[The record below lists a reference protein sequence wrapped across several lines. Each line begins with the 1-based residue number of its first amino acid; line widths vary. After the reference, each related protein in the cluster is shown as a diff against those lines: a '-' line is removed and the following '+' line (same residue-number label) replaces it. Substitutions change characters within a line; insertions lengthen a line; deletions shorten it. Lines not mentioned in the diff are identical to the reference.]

1 MQPINRM
8 PFAHAP
14 ILGIHLLWNS
24 NFRFPQP
31 LQAANHNFSS
41 IADALRRVRYPC
53 SATKEKDYVTAT
65 FDSLG
70 LAGPLQRALKTEKH
84 LTPTPIQVQA
94 IPALLNGRDLLGIA
108 ETGTGKTAAF
118 SLPILHR
125 LSLDN
130 ASRKPGAP
138 RALILAPTRELAG
151 QIGDRVNAYGRH
163 TKLNA
168 AVIFGGVGQGHQ
180 VKALRAGIDILIAT
194 PGRLLDLCDQ
204 GHVRLNEV
212 SVLVLDEADRMLDMG
227 FIRDVRKIIA
237 LCGTKQRQT
246 LLFSA
251 TMQASIGK
259 LARDVLRDPIRV
271 DISPV
276 NVTVDRIE
284 QRAYFVSKQNK
295 RSVLA
300 ELVNDP
306 KVGQAIVFTRTKRSA
321 DRVCRN
327 LVQDGIVAAALHGNK
342 AQNARVKALNGFR
355 SGQVRV
361 LVATDIAARGI
372 DVPGISHVIN
382 YELPNEPESY
392 VHRIGRTA
400 RAGAGGIALSLCESG
415 EVPYLKAIERLM
427 RANVETAEHPLS
439 EERDETVHSRPNGG
453 KAGAPSGR
461 RRSRRRSPNAA
472 AAAGPAKPRNGRQRR
487 DRSL

>member
-1 MQPINRM
+1 M
-8 PFAHAP
+8 
-14 ILGIHLLWNS
+14 
-24 NFRFPQP
+24 
-31 LQAANHNFSS
+31 
-41 IADALRRVRYPC
+41 
-53 SATKEKDYVTAT
+53 TAT
-65 FDSLG
+65 FDLLG
-70 LAGPLQRALKTEKH
+70 LAEPLQRALKAEKH
-84 LTPTPIQVQA
+84 INPTPIQVQA
-94 IPALLNGRDLLGIA
+94 IPALLKGRDLLGIA

-130 ASRKPGAP
+130 ASRKPSAP

-163 TKLNA
+163 TKLRS
-168 AVIFGGVGQGHQ
+168 AVVFGGVGQGQ
-180 VKALRAGIDILIAT
+180 QIKALRAGVDILIAT

-204 GHVRLNEV
+204 GHVRLNAV

-237 LCGTKQRQT
+237 LCGDKQRQT

-300 ELVNDP
+300 ELVTDP

-327 LVQDGIVAAALHGNK
+327 LVQDGILAAALHGNK

-400 RAGAGGIALSLCESG
+400 RAGAGGTALSLCESG
-415 EVPYLKAIERLM
+415 EVPYLQAIERLM
-427 RANVETAEHPLS
+427 QTNVETAEHPLS
-439 EERDETVHSRPNGG
+439 EERDETVHSRPKGSS

-461 RRSRRRSPNAA
+461 RRRRSPGRTSNA
-472 AAAGPAKPRNGRQRR
+472 AAAGPAKPRNDRQRR